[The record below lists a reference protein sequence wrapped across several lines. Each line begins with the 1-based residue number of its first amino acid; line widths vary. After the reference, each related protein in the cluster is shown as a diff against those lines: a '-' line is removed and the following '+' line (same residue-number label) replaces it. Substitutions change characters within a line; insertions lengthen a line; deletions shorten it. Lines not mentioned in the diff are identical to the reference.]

1 MAKSC
6 ALSDYMSVH
15 LVSLSPDMDIL
26 EAVRILTERGI
37 PGAPVIDNLGN
48 LVGLLAEKD
57 CLKAVLNATYYG
69 EWGGRVSEYMQ
80 TSVQTIDA
88 DISIIDAVKL
98 LTDSGLRGFPVMQQD
113 RVVGQLNRSDI
124 LKALL
129 QMGLERFAES
139 RNP

>member
-6 ALSDYMSVH
+6 AVSDHMSVH
-15 LVSLSPDMDIL
+15 LIALSPDMDIL
-26 EAVRILTERGI
+26 EAVRILTERGV

-69 EWGGRVSEYMQ
+69 DWGGRVSEYMQ
-80 TSVQTIDA
+80 TDVQTIDA
-88 DISIIDAVKL
+88 DVSIIDAVKML
-98 LTDSGLRGFPVMQQD
+98 ADSGLRGYPVMQED
-113 RVVGQLNRSDI
+113 RVVGQLNRSDV

-129 QMGLERFAES
+129 QIGLERCAEVK
-139 RNP
+139 NL

>member
-6 ALSDYMSVH
+6 AVSDHMSVH
-15 LVSLSPDMDIL
+15 LVSLSPEMDIL
-26 EAVRILTERGI
+26 EAVRILTERSI

-80 TSVQTIDA
+80 TNVQTIDA
-88 DISIIDAVKL
+88 DISIIDAVKM
-98 LTDSGLRGFPVMQQD
+98 LTDSGLRGYPVMQED
-113 RVVGQLNRSDI
+113 RVIGQLNRSDV

-129 QMGLERFAES
+129 QLGLERCKEIKHQ
-139 RNP
+139 

>member
-1 MAKSC
+1 MPKSC
-6 ALSDYMSVH
+6 AVSDHMSVH

-26 EAVRILTERGI
+26 EAVRILTERGV

-69 EWGGRVSEYMQ
+69 EGGGRVSEYMQ
-80 TSVQTIDA
+80 TNVQTIDA
-88 DISIIDAVKL
+88 DVSIIDAVKM
-98 LTDSGLRGFPVMQQD
+98 LTDSGLRGYPVMRED
-113 RVVGQLNRSDI
+113 RVVGQLNRSDV

-129 QMGLERFAES
+129 QLGLERCAES
-139 RNP
+139 KNL